1 MYLNKEV
8 VGIIEVKKENT
19 SYMDARAQ
27 LFAAI
32 LKTTKKTYK
41 LPIGKQLYHLLVY
54 VTQSDKT
61 YLLARS
67 NF

>member
-32 LKTTKKTYK
+32 LKTTKKTSK

-54 VTQSDKT
+54 GSSFQV
-61 YLLARS
+61 
-67 NF
+67 